1 MPVTVTSDP
10 SATLEVGQPWP
21 ITLQVTD
28 IDGAATSATVAVVVT
43 SPAAGTTTP
52 TVTALDTTGA
62 YRAVPTVTSAGRW
75 TAVITVSGA
84 ATGTASVTAWVASVV
99 TAAGMPTA
107 ADVRAYVGDT
117 SADDT
122 ELGGVLA
129 AEAAAQRARC
139 QVPAAYPPDL
149 REALLR
155 RCARNLAAR
164 RVPVASFT
172 AFEGGGTSTRVPA
185 RDPEIRRLEAPYRRY
200 VVG

>member
-1 MPVTVTSDP
+1 MPATATTSTCTD
-10 SATLEVGQPWP
+10 LDVGDEWLIGVQVIDDAGTP
-21 ITLQVTD
+21 I
-28 IDGAATSATVAVVVT
+28 SATVSVLVTPPSGGTAAPTAIQTSTGYYLARHTIALAGRHVAVV
-43 SPAAGTTTP
+43 
-52 TVTALDTTGA
+52 
-62 YRAVPTVTSAGRW
+62 
-75 TAVITVSGA
+75 TVSGTAVA
-84 ATGTASVTAWVASVV
+84 AVPFTAHATAVV
-99 TAAGMPTA
+99 TAAGMPSV
-107 ADVRAYVGDT
+107 ADVRAYIGDT

-139 QVPAAYPPDL
+139 RVPAAYPADL

-185 RDPEIRRLEAPYRRY
+185 RDPEINRLEAPHRRY
-200 VVG
+200 DVG